1 MQPSMKLLQQM
12 QARMLKV
19 QEELAQERV
28 QATAGG
34 GAVTVVANGQQS
46 VVSIKIDPEAID
58 PQDPGM
64 LEDLILAAVNEALNK
79 SRELATRKLSSVT
92 GGIKIPGLL

>member
-1 MQPSMKLLQQM
+1 MQPSMRLLQQM
-12 QARMLKV
+12 QAKMLKV

>member
-1 MQPSMKLLQQM
+1 MQPNLKLLQQM

-19 QEELAQERV
+19 QEELAEDRV
-28 QATAGG
+28 EATAGG

-46 VVSIKIDPEAID
+46 LVSIKIDPEAID

-64 LEDLILAAVNEALNK
+64 LEDLVLAAVNEALNK
-79 SRELATRKLSSVT
+79 SRELAARKLSSIT
-92 GGIKIPGLL
+92 GGIKVPGLL